1 MDVDDGTPSTEVVR
15 RSVPPLEIAGD
26 KRGVLPMSP
35 ARTVRA
41 ATGVARVAFTAAS
54 GMTLWTL
61 DTALGVTVTVLRG
74 SLAGAPPNEVLAEAE
89 TEVRDRLRHA
99 LGLPP
104 TADHHREP
112 GMPTLR
118 EQGAELLRLSASTH
132 AAQPDTHPAYP
143 GILAEITPD
152 EARILRFLHVDGP
165 QPSIDVRTGR
175 QRAFGGERLISGLTL
190 LGEHAGLRFP
200 NRVPKYLPNLR
211 RLGLIEFTREPVG
224 NPHRYQLIEAQE
236 QVRDAMKRGFG
247 TKVNYRSI
255 LLTEF
260 GADFVQTC
268 LPTVINEGRET
279 VSPPRGFKPDSGTG
293 ARSVGS

>member
-1 MDVDDGTPSTEVVR
+1 MDVADGTPSTELVR
-15 RSVPPLEIAGD
+15 RSVPPLEITGD
-26 KRGVLPMSP
+26 KRGVLPISP

-41 ATGVARVAFTAAS
+41 ATGVARVALTAAS
-54 GMTLWTL
+54 GMTMWTL

-74 SLAGAPPNEVLAEAE
+74 SLAGTPPNEVLAEAE

-99 LGLPP
+99 LGLP
-104 TADHHREP
+104 TSTDYHRD

-132 AAQPDTHPAYP
+132 ADQSEVHPAYP

-152 EARILRFLHVDGP
+152 EARVLRFLHVDGP
-165 QPSIDVRTGR
+165 QPAIDVRTGR
-175 QRAFGGERLISGLTL
+175 QRAFGGERLISGLTM

-200 NRVPKYLPNLR
+200 NRVGQYLPNLR
-211 RLGLIEFTREPVG
+211 RLGLVEFTREPVG
-224 NPHRYQLIEAQE
+224 NPSRYQLIEAQE

-247 TKVNYRSI
+247 TKVSYRSI
-255 LLTEF
+255 ILTEF

-268 LPTVINEGRET
+268 LPVIITDNQDA
-279 VSPPRGFKPDSGTG
+279 VPPPRDFGPDSSAGS
-293 ARSVGS
+293 RRVGG

>member
-1 MDVDDGTPSTEVVR
+1 MDVDGTPSAEVVR
-15 RSVPPLEIAGD
+15 RTVAALDTTTE
-26 KRGVLPMSP
+26 KRGVLPVSP

-74 SLAGAPPNEVLAEAE
+74 SLAGNPPEEVLAEAE

-99 LGLPP
+99 LGLP
-104 TADHHREP
+104 TSTDYHREA
-112 GMPTLR
+112 MPTLR
-118 EQGAELLRLSASTH
+118 EQGAQLLRLSASTH

-143 GILAEITPD
+143 GILTEITPD

-175 QRAFGGERLISGLTL
+175 QRAFGGERLISGLTM

-200 NRVPKYLPNLR
+200 NRVPQYLPNLR

-224 NPHRYQLIEAQE
+224 NPSRYQLIEAQE
-236 QVRDAMKRGFG
+236 QVRDALKRGFG
-247 TKVNYRSI
+247 TKVSYRSI

-268 LPTVINEGRET
+268 LPTVIGDGRET
-279 VSPPRGFKPDSGTG
+279 AT
-293 ARSVGS
+293 

>member
-1 MDVDDGTPSTEVVR
+1 MDVADEPPSTELVR
-15 RSVPPLEIAGD
+15 RPVPPLDLTPD
-26 KRGVLPMSP
+26 KRGVLPVSP
-35 ARTVRA
+35 VRTVRA
-41 ATGVARVAFTAAS
+41 ATGVAKVAFTAAS
-54 GMTLWTL
+54 GVTLWTL

-74 SLAGAPPNEVLAEAE
+74 SLAGTPPNEVLAEAE
-89 TEVRDRLRHA
+89 TEVRDRLRTA

-104 TADHHREP
+104 TAEHHGDP

-175 QRAFGGERLISGLTL
+175 QRAFGGERLISGLTM

-200 NRVPKYLPNLR
+200 NRVPQYLPNLR

-224 NPHRYQLIEAQE
+224 NPSRYQLIEAQE

-247 TKVNYRSI
+247 TKVSYRSI

-268 LPTVINEGRET
+268 LPVVIADP
-279 VSPPRGFKPDSGTG
+279 PPREFRPDSGTG
-293 ARSVGS
+293 ARSVGG

>member
-15 RSVPPLEIAGD
+15 RPVPDVTGA
-26 KRGVLPMSP
+26 KRGVLPVSP
-35 ARTVRA
+35 VRTVRA
-41 ATGVARVAFTAAS
+41 ATGVARVALTAAS

-74 SLAGAPPNEVLAEAE
+74 SMAGDPPNEVLADAE
-89 TEVRDRLRHA
+89 TAVRDRLRHA

-104 TADHHREP
+104 SSERPSDSA
-112 GMPTLR
+112 MPTLR

-152 EARILRFLHVDGP
+152 EARILRFLHVDGA

-175 QRAFGGERLISGLTL
+175 QRAFGGERLISGLTM

-200 NRVPKYLPNLR
+200 NRVPQYLPNLR
-211 RLGLIEFTREPVG
+211 RLGLIESTREPVG
-224 NPHRYQLIEAQE
+224 NPSRYQLIEAQE
-236 QVRDAMKRGFG
+236 QVREALKRAGFG
-247 TKVNYRSI
+247 TKVSYRSI

-268 LPTVINEGRET
+268 LPVIINDKGDTAE
-279 VSPPRGFKPDSGTG
+279 
-293 ARSVGS
+293 A

>member
-1 MDVDDGTPSTEVVR
+1 MAVDDPSPSTEVVR
-15 RSVPPLEIAGD
+15 QPGRPPAPIGER
-26 KRGVLPMSP
+26 RGVLPVSP
-35 ARTVRA
+35 AQTVRA
-41 ATGVARVAFTAAS
+41 ATGVARVALTAAS

-74 SLAGAPPNEVLAEAE
+74 SIAGNPPKDVLAEAE
-89 TEVRDRLRHA
+89 GEVRDRLRHA
-99 LGLPP
+99 LGLP
-104 TADHHREP
+104 TAADPHGEA

-152 EARILRFLHVDGP
+152 EARILRFVHVDGP
-165 QPSIDVRTGR
+165 QPAIDVRTGR
-175 QRAFGGERLISGLTL
+175 QRAFGGERLVSGLTL

-200 NRVPKYLPNLR
+200 NRVPQYLPNLR

-224 NPHRYQLIEAQE
+224 NPSRYQLIEAQE

-247 TKVNYRSI
+247 TKVSYRSI
-255 LLTEF
+255 ILTEF

-268 LPTVINEGRET
+268 LPVVISDGRET
-279 VSPPRGFKPDSGTG
+279 AT
-293 ARSVGS
+293 

>member
-1 MDVDDGTPSTEVVR
+1 MDVDGTPSAEVVR
-15 RSVPPLEIAGD
+15 RTVAALDTTTD

-41 ATGVARVAFTAAS
+41 ATGVARVALTAAS

-74 SLAGAPPNEVLAEAE
+74 SLAGNPPDEVLAEAE

-99 LGLPP
+99 LGLP
-104 TADHHREP
+104 TSTDYHREA
-112 GMPTLR
+112 MPTLR
-118 EQGAELLRLSASTH
+118 EQGAQLLRLSASTH

-143 GILAEITPD
+143 GILTEITPD

-175 QRAFGGERLISGLTL
+175 QRAFGGERLISGLTM

-200 NRVPKYLPNLR
+200 NRVPQYLPNLR

-224 NPHRYQLIEAQE
+224 NPSRYQLIEAQE
-236 QVRDAMKRGFG
+236 QVRDALKRGFG
-247 TKVNYRSI
+247 TKVSYRSI

-268 LPTVINEGRET
+268 LPTVI
-279 VSPPRGFKPDSGTG
+279 SD
-293 ARSVGS
+293 GSQTAT

>member
-1 MDVDDGTPSTEVVR
+1 MDVDDGTPSTDMVR
-15 RSVPPLEIAGD
+15 RQVPPLHVSGE
-26 KRGVLPMSP
+26 KRGLRPVSP
-35 ARTVRA
+35 AKTVRA
-41 ATGVARVAFTAAS
+41 ATGVARVALTAAS

-74 SLAGAPPNEVLAEAE
+74 SLAGQPPNEVLADAE

-99 LGLPP
+99 LGLP
-104 TADHHREP
+104 TSTEQHGDG

-132 AAQPDTHPAYP
+132 AAQPDTHPAYA

-152 EARILRFLHVDGP
+152 EARILRFLHVDGA

-175 QRAFGGERLISGLTL
+175 QRAFGGERLITGLTM

-200 NRVPKYLPNLR
+200 NRVPQYLPNLR
-211 RLGLIEFTREPVG
+211 RLGLIESTRDPVG
-224 NPHRYQLIEAQE
+224 NPHRYQVIEAQE
-236 QVRDAMKRGFG
+236 QVREALKRPGFG
-247 TKVNYRSI
+247 TKVSYRSI

-268 LPTVINEGRET
+268 LPVVINEGRET
-279 VSPPRGFKPDSGTG
+279 AT
-293 ARSVGS
+293 

>member
-1 MDVDDGTPSTEVVR
+1 MDVDGTPSAEVVR
-15 RSVPPLEIAGD
+15 RTVAALDTTTD

-41 ATGVARVAFTAAS
+41 ATGVARVALTAAS

-74 SLAGAPPNEVLAEAE
+74 SLAGNPPEEVLAEAE

-99 LGLPP
+99 LGLP
-104 TADHHREP
+104 TSTDYHREA
-112 GMPTLR
+112 MPTLR
-118 EQGAELLRLSASTH
+118 EQGAQLLRLSASTH

-143 GILAEITPD
+143 GILTEITPD

-175 QRAFGGERLISGLTL
+175 QRAFGGERLISGLTM

-200 NRVPKYLPNLR
+200 NRVPQYLPNLR

-224 NPHRYQLIEAQE
+224 NPSRYQLIEAQE
-236 QVRDAMKRGFG
+236 QVRDALKRGFG
-247 TKVNYRSI
+247 TKVSYRSI

-268 LPTVINEGRET
+268 LPTVI
-279 VSPPRGFKPDSGTG
+279 SD
-293 ARSVGS
+293 GSQTAT

>member
-1 MDVDDGTPSTEVVR
+1 MDVDPSPSTEVVR
-15 RSVPPLEIAGD
+15 QPGRPPAPSGER
-26 KRGVLPMSP
+26 RGVLPVSP
-35 ARTVRA
+35 VRTVRA
-41 ATGVARVAFTAAS
+41 ATGVARVALTAAS

-74 SLAGAPPNEVLAEAE
+74 SIAGTAPKDVLAEAE
-89 TEVRDRLRHA
+89 GEVRDRLRHA
-99 LGLPP
+99 LGLP
-104 TADHHREP
+104 TSADQYGEA

-152 EARILRFLHVDGP
+152 EARILRFVHVDGP
-165 QPSIDVRTGR
+165 QPAIDVRTGR
-175 QRAFGGERLISGLTL
+175 QRAFGGERLVSGLTL

-200 NRVPKYLPNLR
+200 NRVPQYLPNLR

-224 NPHRYQLIEAQE
+224 NPSRYQLIEAQE

-247 TKVNYRSI
+247 TKVSYRSI
-255 LLTEF
+255 ILTEF

-268 LPTVINEGRET
+268 LPVVIGDGRET
-279 VSPPRGFKPDSGTG
+279 AT
-293 ARSVGS
+293 

>member
-1 MDVDDGTPSTEVVR
+1 MDVDGTPSAEVVR
-15 RSVPPLEIAGD
+15 RTVAALDTTTD

-41 ATGVARVAFTAAS
+41 ATGVARVALTAAS

-74 SLAGAPPNEVLAEAE
+74 SLAGNPPDEVLAEAE

-99 LGLPP
+99 LGLP
-104 TADHHREP
+104 TSTDYHREA
-112 GMPTLR
+112 MPTLR
-118 EQGAELLRLSASTH
+118 EQGAQLLRLSASTH

-143 GILAEITPD
+143 GILTEITPD

-175 QRAFGGERLISGLTL
+175 QRAFGGERLISGLTM

-200 NRVPKYLPNLR
+200 NRVPQYLPNLR

-224 NPHRYQLIEAQE
+224 NPSRYQLIEAQE
-236 QVRDAMKRGFG
+236 QVRDALKRGFG
-247 TKVNYRSI
+247 TKVSYRSI

-268 LPTVINEGRET
+268 LPTVIG
-279 VSPPRGFKPDSGTG
+279 D
-293 ARSVGS
+293 GSQTAT

>member
-1 MDVDDGTPSTEVVR
+1 MDVDGTPSAEVVR
-15 RSVPPLEIAGD
+15 RTVAALDTTTD

-41 ATGVARVAFTAAS
+41 ATGVARVALTAAS

-74 SLAGAPPNEVLAEAE
+74 SLAGNPPEEVLAEAE

-99 LGLPP
+99 LGLP
-104 TADHHREP
+104 TSTDYHREA
-112 GMPTLR
+112 MPTLR
-118 EQGAELLRLSASTH
+118 EQGAQLLRLSASTH

-143 GILAEITPD
+143 GILTEITPD

-175 QRAFGGERLISGLTL
+175 QRAFGGERLISGLTM

-200 NRVPKYLPNLR
+200 NRVPQYLPNLR
-211 RLGLIEFTREPVG
+211 RLGLIEFTREPVD
-224 NPHRYQLIEAQE
+224 NPSRYQLIEAQE
-236 QVRDAMKRGFG
+236 QVRDALKRGFG
-247 TKVNYRSI
+247 TKVSYRSI

-268 LPTVINEGRET
+268 LPTVI
-279 VSPPRGFKPDSGTG
+279 SD
-293 ARSVGS
+293 GSQTAT